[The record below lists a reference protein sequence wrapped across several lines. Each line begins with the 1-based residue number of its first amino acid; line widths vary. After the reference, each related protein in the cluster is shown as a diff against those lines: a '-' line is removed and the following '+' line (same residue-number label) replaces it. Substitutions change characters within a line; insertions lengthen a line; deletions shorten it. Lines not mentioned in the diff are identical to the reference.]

1 MIAIVWSSLDQHTAQ
16 PLLALP
22 QISPVLIFTVLIIPV
37 LLITANFSAKLV
49 HLLLAL
55 PLLSLVLLITAK
67 LHL

>member
-1 MIAIVWSSLDQHTAQ
+1 MIAIVWSSLEQCAAQ

>member
-1 MIAIVWSSLDQHTAQ
+1 MIAIVWSSLDQHTA

-22 QISPVLIFTVLIIPV
+22 QIIPVLIFTVLIIPV

-49 HLLLAL
+49 PLLLAL